1 MESSETSKVFFRS
14 KSVEVDRHRVNSERI
29 TPLWKFES
37 LIRGISSGFPLANRL
52 ALPGSKS
59 VYSTSQDPPRLTHS
73 LNQDGF

>member
-1 MESSETSKVFFRS
+1 VESSETSKVFFRS

-52 ALPGSKS
+52 ALPGSEFIS
-59 VYSTSQDPPRLTHS
+59 GSSPVFTC
-73 LNQDGF
+73 QDGF